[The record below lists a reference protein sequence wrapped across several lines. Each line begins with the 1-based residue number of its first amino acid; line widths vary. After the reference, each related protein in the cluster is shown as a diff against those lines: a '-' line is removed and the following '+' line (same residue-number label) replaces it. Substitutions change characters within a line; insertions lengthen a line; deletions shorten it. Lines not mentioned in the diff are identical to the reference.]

1 MRATSAKFSIEN
13 KTTTCEVVS
22 NNSRQTG
29 TATATAQEVIRPN
42 RKFFGR
48 TKFFYNQ
55 TIDIDNY
62 GSIDE
67 AVRTVIANGLE
78 KEAHGKV
85 IDEKWKKWDEKT

>member
-1 MRATSAKFSIEN
+1 MN
-13 KTTTCEVVS
+13 
-22 NNSRQTG
+22 TG
-29 TATATAQEVIRPN
+29 DGLQKSGYKKLSTLTG
-42 RKFFGR
+42 KFFGR

-55 TIDIDNY
+55 TVDIDNY